1 MSSTIEEQIKAIEE
15 EISKT
20 DYNKA
25 TQQHIGRLKAKM
37 ARLREEM
44 EKRRSAGGTGRG
56 YGLKKSGNATVALVG
71 FPSVG
76 KSTLLNK
83 LTDANSEVGSYHFT
97 TLDVI
102 PGIMEYNHAKIQI
115 LDLPGLIAGASRG
128 KGRGREVL
136 SVVRSAD
143 MIALVVDVFET
154 HAEILARE
162 LEDSGLRLNQHPPDV
177 VIKRKMRGGVTIK
190 STVELTKIDEEI
202 ARTVVSEYG
211 YINADVVIREDINED
226 QLIDVLVGNRIYV
239 NAMLIVNKIDLAGEE
254 LASSVLESLKE
265 WDPVPV
271 SAENGQNLDVLRD
284 KVFDR
289 LDLIRVYMKPQ
300 GQDPDLDEPMI
311 VRKDSTIGQVCD
323 QIHRGFRPN
332 FRYANVWGRSAKF
345 PGQMVGID
353 HVVRE
358 GDIISIIIQ
367 RNGTA

>member
-1 MSSTIEEQIKAIEE
+1 MSSSIEEQIKAIEE

-37 ARLREEM
+37 ARLKEEL
-44 EKRRSAGGTGRG
+44 EKRRSSGVPGRG
-56 YGLKKSGNATVALVG
+56 YGIRKSGNATVALVG

-83 LTDANSEVGSYHFT
+83 LTDARSDVAAYHFT

-102 PGIMEYNHAKIQI
+102 PGIMEHNHAKVQV
-115 LDLPGLIAGASRG
+115 LDLPGLIAGASKG

-143 MIALVVDVFET
+143 LIVLILDVFET
-154 HAEILARE
+154 HVEILVKE

-177 VIKRKMRGGVTIK
+177 VVKRRDRGGVDIK
-190 STVELTKIDEEI
+190 STVEMTKMDEEV

-211 YINADVVIREDINED
+211 YINADVVIREDITED
-226 QLIDVLVGNRIYV
+226 QLIDVLTGNRVYTNGMVILNKVDLV
-239 NAMLIVNKIDLAGEE
+239 NRRRSRGILRKL
-254 LASSVLESLKE
+254 SQ
-265 WDPVPV
+265 WDPLPV
-271 SAENGQNLDVLRD
+271 SAESGEGLEELRD
-284 KVFDR
+284 AIFER

-300 GQDPDLDEPMI
+300 GKEADLEEPMI
-311 VRKDSTIGQVCD
+311 VRRGSTIGEVCD

-345 PGQMVGID
+345 PGQTVGID
-353 HVVRE
+353 HQLEE
-358 GDIISIIIQ
+358 GDIISIIIR
-367 RNGTA
+367 RNGSA